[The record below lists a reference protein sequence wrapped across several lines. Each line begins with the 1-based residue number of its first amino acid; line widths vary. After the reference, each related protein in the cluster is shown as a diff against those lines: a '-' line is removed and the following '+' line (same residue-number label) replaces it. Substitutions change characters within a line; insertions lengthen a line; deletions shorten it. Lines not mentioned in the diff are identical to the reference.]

1 MTIVDEEYAM
11 ASLSA
16 YENYFD
22 STDDDDDDD
31 DFDSIPA
38 LS

>member
-31 DFDSIPA
+31 FDSIPA

>member
-11 ASLSA
+11 ASLHTF
-16 YENYFD
+16 ENYFD
-22 STDDDDDDD
+22 STDDDDD